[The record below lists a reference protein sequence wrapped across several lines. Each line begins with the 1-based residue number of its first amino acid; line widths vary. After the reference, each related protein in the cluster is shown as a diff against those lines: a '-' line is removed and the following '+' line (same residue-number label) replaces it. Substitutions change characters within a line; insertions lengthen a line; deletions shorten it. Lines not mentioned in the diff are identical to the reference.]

1 MRRKSQGME
10 LLNGSPAYRGQL
22 RECAKGTAKAM
33 RSGPRVF
40 LKKACG
46 SV

>member
-1 MRRKSQGME
+1 MRREPQGTE
-10 LLNGSPAYRGQL
+10 LLNGSPAYCGQL
-22 RECAKGTAKAM
+22 RECAEGMAKAM

-46 SV
+46 SL